1 MSVVNVEIIVP
12 TIRFLNLSMTFLV
25 LMGMMFINGSISSIN
40 TLRLKRFQKVISSN
54 WPLIIW
60 KGRHCIGTKI
70 L

>member
-1 MSVVNVEIIVP
+1 
-12 TIRFLNLSMTFLV
+12 
-25 LMGMMFINGSISSIN
+25 
-40 TLRLKRFQKVISSN
+40 LRLKRFQKVISSN